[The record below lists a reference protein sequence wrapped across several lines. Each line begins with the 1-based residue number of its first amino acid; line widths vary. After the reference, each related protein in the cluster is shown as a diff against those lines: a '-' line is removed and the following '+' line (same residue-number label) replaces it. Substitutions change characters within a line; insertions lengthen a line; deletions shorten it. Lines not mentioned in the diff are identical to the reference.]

1 MTGMIRSI
9 PLLPAVARL
18 LTNGTATEP
27 LRVRE
32 RACRVHGRRLSYGEV
47 VGRTEDGE
55 PGPTVVLVH
64 GWGLAHASYNKAA
77 QALAGHGY
85 RVLLPDLPG
94 FGRSHDLPLTRVS
107 LESFAKVLQGFLE
120 RLQETQV
127 HVVGHSFGGAVSAR
141 LAHDAPEL
149 VASLVLV
156 DAATGATWSRDD
168 EAERLLTERPLWDW
182 ALHLV
187 HEFPMSEFPH
197 AATSV
202 LRDLGHNLVW
212 HLPSLG
218 LVAHLTRHSDIR
230 AELKRVAE
238 LGIAVSVVWAAGDRV
253 VTRACFDDQCI
264 AVGLNG
270 TVVEGNHG
278 WPMAD
283 PIAFGRIIA
292 EHLQVQLVS

>member
-1 MTGMIRSI
+1 
-9 PLLPAVARL
+9 
-18 LTNGTATEP
+18 
-27 LRVRE
+27 
-32 RACRVHGRRLSYGEV
+32 
-47 VGRTEDGE
+47 
-55 PGPTVVLVH
+55 
-64 GWGLAHASYNKAA
+64 
-77 QALAGHGY
+77 
-85 RVLLPDLPG
+85 
-94 FGRSHDLPLTRVS
+94 
-107 LESFAKVLQGFLE
+107 
-120 RLQETQV
+120 
-127 HVVGHSFGGAVSAR
+127 
-141 LAHDAPEL
+141 